1 MQVKPLAFV
10 GLKSM
15 FLQVSFP
22 STWSGSSPAFEKFAA
37 ASWQTSGS
45 MKSAKSEWHR
55 WATTALRDAQTSWH
69 WERQM
74 PLDTLACSWHLSM
87 HPAAPSL
94 RWGRLI
100 DPKILDKSDPT
111 WHAPAIAFLH
121 PTRSVPQ
128 PIPISTSPDQRI
140 AKLRNMLYKI
150 CSLVTIH
157 SIWTIKTSKPWIELM
172 IQEGLPNRLT
182 FMGSVLPSRIS
193 AFPRK
198 EKPF

>member
-1 MQVKPLAFV
+1 
-10 GLKSM
+10 
-15 FLQVSFP
+15 
-22 STWSGSSPAFEKFAA
+22 
-37 ASWQTSGS
+37 
-45 MKSAKSEWHR
+45 MKSAKSE

-69 WERQM
+69 CDRQM

-87 HPAAPSL
+87 HPAAPSF

-150 CSLVTIH
+150 CSLVTFH
-157 SIWTIKTSKPWIELM
+157 SIELM

-198 EKPF
+198 EKLF